1 MMTRYHT
8 VQWDEGKIGR
18 LWGWYS
24 QNLSETYLAH
34 HSGHRIIE
42 HVLRVCDLKSKRV
55 VDFGCGAGLL
65 FEHLR
70 RRLGPGHTR
79 YVGVEFSDVC
89 VESLR
94 KRLDG
99 QRGFEGVVLSQ
110 SVPVAIASSQA
121 DVVFCVEVVE
131 HLDDSQLTEALNEM
145 RRLLCSRGVVV
156 VTTPNRE
163 DLRANTVACPDCGC
177 VFHRWQHVRSWTAS
191 SLAERMEAAG
201 FVTMHLAE
209 TLLASWRDRMLYRIR
224 ATVRNMPAEWPQ
236 LIYIGYKR

>member
-79 YVGVEFSDVC
+79 YVGVEFSEVC

-94 KRLDG
+94 SEEHTSEL
-99 QRGFEGVVLSQ
+99 Q
-110 SVPVAIASSQA
+110 S
-121 DVVFCVEVVE
+121 
-131 HLDDSQLTEALNEM
+131 
-145 RRLLCSRGVVV
+145 R
-156 VTTPNRE
+156 
-163 DLRANTVACPDCGC
+163 
-177 VFHRWQHVRSWTAS
+177 
-191 SLAERMEAAG
+191 
-201 FVTMHLAE
+201 
-209 TLLASWRDRMLYRIR
+209 
-224 ATVRNMPAEWPQ
+224 
-236 LIYIGYKR
+236 